1 MKKENAKL
9 TLNQML
15 KQFEIYLYSRENSK
29 ATMKAYITDISQ
41 FVKFLKS
48 NYPNKVYVED
58 IDLRILESYKIFLV
72 NKVSKEAICAKTK
85 DRKLD
90 SVIVLYKFLES
101 HFNIENLAKKL
112 VINRTKKNG
121 YSNIN
126 AEIQNKIKYLSQQ
139 ECSLLLEKIIE
150 SNHINKIR
158 DYCIVLLMLTTG
170 IRGSSVREARW
181 EDFSFIKEM
190 MVVRNVKGSKAYTI
204 PITPEL
210 CNALSNYRTSCPNIE
225 DKIFLSNKGTALS
238 KSAFNNMIKRVL
250 KYINIDQNKVSSHI
264 FRHTFVM
271 DMLSRKQEP
280 EKIICFTGHSSVTEL
295 APYIHFQIDDLRDCL
310 KSVA

>member
-1 MKKENAKL
+1 MNKEKL
-9 TLNQML
+9 TLIKML
-15 KQFEIYLYSRENSK
+15 KQFEIYLYARENSQ

-41 FVKFLKS
+41 FIEFLKN
-48 NYPNKVYVED
+48 NYPSKVYIED
-58 IDLRILESYKIFLV
+58 IDLRILESYKIYLV
-72 NKVSKEAICAKTK
+72 NKVSKQQICAKTK

-101 HFNIENLAKKL
+101 HFKIENLAQKL

-126 AEIQNKIKYLSQQ
+126 GEIQNKIKYLSQQ
-139 ECSLLLEKIIE
+139 ECTLLLEKIIE
-150 SNHINKIR
+150 SNHIDKLR

-170 IRGSSVREARW
+170 IRGSSVREARF
-181 EDFSFIKEM
+181 EDFDFIEKT
-190 MVVRNVKGSKAYTI
+190 MVVRNVKGSKAYSI

-210 CNALSNYRTSCPNIE
+210 CNALSSYHTSCPHTA
-225 DKIFLSNKGTALS
+225 DKIFLSNKGDPLS

-271 DMLSRKQEP
+271 DMLSRKNEP
-280 EKIICFTGHSSVTEL
+280 EKIIKFTGHSSINEL

-310 KSVA
+310 KFVA